1 MRTMSIRKSQVLAS
15 LLLFLT
21 SAALAKTVQVGTC
34 LPNWQ
39 SYSTI
44 SQAVSSVPPGSTV
57 LVCPGTYAEQV
68 TITQPLTLRGV
79 QNGNAAN
86 PTIIVPEGGL
96 TQSVTAPTNG
106 VTMFFQILV
115 LNTES
120 ESVNISDIGVNGSSP
135 SNQGL
140 NGWLEGV
147 YYQNSSGIV
156 RGVATYGQNGNG
168 YGFGIFLEGTT
179 SPAKTITVEHCS
191 VHDFDSEAIRTNGS
205 PTPSLNVNIESN
217 SVISSNTFS
226 GNPVYGGIDLQ
237 GSAGSVSN
245 NRVITHPAPQGVSA
259 GVGIAFASNTV
270 VSGNTVENWIVWGL
284 GGSNVIKG
292 NTVSL
297 SSIVAG
303 GSNNLVQHNLLFNGQ
318 GISLSCDGTS
328 NNVTYNIINDVGA
341 GITGVNGGDV
351 VTPNSVSNVA
361 VVSSPCD

>member
-1 MRTMSIRKSQVLAS
+1 
-15 LLLFLT
+15 
-21 SAALAKTVQVGTC
+21 
-34 LPNWQ
+34 
-39 SYSTI
+39 
-44 SQAVSSVPPGSTV
+44 
-57 LVCPGTYAEQV
+57 V

-179 SPAKTITVEHCS
+179 SAAKTITVEHCS

-361 VVSSPCD
+361 VVSSQCD